1 MLRRLLQRR
10 RRRPLPHV
18 STPLPERRVACAAP
32 PSPLDTLARAAAV
45 VLALL
50 RGGFGACVVAWSTCW
65 ALRRYAAQQMCIFE
79 HLAPP
84 LAAHHAAP
92 AAVVHYVDDGAAP
105 SYAPMLS
112 SADAAE
118 AAAAASGEELRAW
131 AAAARSEAEALL
143 DQLCLCR
150 RQAALYLSR
159 HPMQFLRSAV
169 DGFRGLVGAM
179 GLQIS
184 PTAAHWAIGM
194 VLDHAQVARPE
205 LIGDAGLLMA
215 SDLEATLLS
224 RLQRRRA
231 EQAAA
236 QETAQQQQPL

>member
-1 MLRRLLQRR
+1 MHRDNDELRNKIFTLQCE
-10 RRRPLPHV
+10 V
-18 STPLPERRVACAAP
+18 KQAAI
-32 PSPLDTLARAAAV
+32 V
-45 VLALL
+45 
-50 RGGFGACVVAWSTCW
+50 
-65 ALRRYAAQQMCIFE
+65 Y
-79 HLAPP
+79 
-84 LAAHHAAP
+84 
-92 AAVVHYVDDGAAP
+92 YVDDGAAP
-105 SYAPMLS
+105 SHAPMLS

-118 AAAAASGEELRAW
+118 AAAAASGEELGAW

-150 RQAALYLSR
+150 RQAANYLR
-159 HPMQFLRSAV
+159 CHQMQFLRSAV
-169 DGFRGLVGAM
+169 DGFHGLVGAL

-184 PTAAHWAIGM
+184 GTASDWALGM
-194 VLDHAQVARPE
+194 ILDHAQIARPE

-215 SDLEATLLS
+215 SDIEATLLS